1 MRLEQKRQAEV
12 VFPTRYL
19 SGIIQTSS
27 ACEHQRLMIDAVKDG
42 PDPEDV
48 EFFFM
53 NASVE
58 SRLAFIRDV
67 QSKHLLDRPQL
78 RESVIKG
85 MVDMG
90 LADEAERLN
99 RSYDYQEQTIEISD
113 KNEIAS
119 IVWYTDDS
127 TND

>member
-1 MRLEQKRQAEV
+1 
-12 VFPTRYL
+12 
-19 SGIIQTSS
+19 
-27 ACEHQRLMIDAVKDG
+27 
-42 PDPEDV
+42 
-48 EFFFM
+48 
-53 NASVE
+53 
-58 SRLAFIRDV
+58 
-67 QSKHLLDRPQL
+67 
-78 RESVIKG
+78 